1 MKKAIVLLT
10 VLVCLLSLI
19 GCSAQTP
26 KKPEKPETDLEFWIA
41 ENVDDFDFSGWEE
54 RYGIMGGREYYG
66 SGYVPTKD
74 ENGEQIDPAEC
85 VIYTVTSY
93 PDYSDKE
100 QHITRITITDPTVK
114 IYGLCTTSS
123 LEEFDA
129 LFEGMDYEIE
139 GIGSTGLFHRA
150 VKDKIS
156 FAYGGGKITVSVEV
170 TNAQGIIF

>member
-10 VLVCLLSLI
+10 VLVCLLSLV
-19 GCSAQTP
+19 GCSAQT
-26 KKPEKPETDLEFWIA
+26 PEKPETDLEFWIA

-66 SGYVPTKD
+66 SSYVPTKD
-74 ENGEQIDPAEC
+74 ENGEQIDPEEC
-85 VIYTVTSY
+85 VIYTITSY

-139 GIGSTGLFHRA
+139 EIGSTGLLHRA

>member
-114 IYGLCTTSS
+114 IVRVRLVQIHI
-123 LEEFDA
+123 LVDKVEQ
-129 LFEGMDYEIE
+129 I
-139 GIGSTGLFHRA
+139 IA
-150 VKDKIS
+150 VRLGRIS
-156 FAYGGGKITVSVEV
+156 EVDDGNLVSVELFGDLSV
-170 TNAQGIIF
+170 MAVEVAFRSVCSSV